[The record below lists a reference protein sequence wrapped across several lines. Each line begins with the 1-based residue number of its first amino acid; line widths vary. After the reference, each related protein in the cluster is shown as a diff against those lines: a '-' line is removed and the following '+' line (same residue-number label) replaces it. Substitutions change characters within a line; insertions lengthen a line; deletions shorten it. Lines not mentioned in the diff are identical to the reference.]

1 MTTSIRFV
9 SGSLWLLLFL
19 LCAPC
24 RHCRCHFG
32 FAEHLLLLTHEIV
45 AQDLPSS
52 SALPSPSTS
61 PSPSPRLGRCRC
73 HRWRRVVA
81 ALLSSCLYYV
91 FHLLRLSHSL
101 SLSPSP
107 LAPLSLFYLCS
118 SSSSLCRWHLDLGA
132 SAAIY
137 QENSWAHKQRQL
149 VFIFIPILRLHSLPE
164 VHCLAPR
171 TLCCCMEWCGMESS
185 D

>member
-1 MTTSIRFV
+1 MRALPALSMSLWICWAFVAVDTWNCCTRFAVFV
-9 SGSLWLLLFL
+9 S
-19 LCAPC
+19 
-24 RHCRCHFG
+24 
-32 FAEHLLLLTHEIV
+32 V
-45 AQDLPSS
+45 AVSIFVSISISS
-52 SALPSPSTS
+52 S
-61 PSPSPRLGRCRC
+61 
-73 HRWRRVVA
+73 W
-81 ALLSSCLYYV
+81 
-91 FHLLRLSHSL
+91 SL
-101 SLSPSP
+101 SLSSLTSRRCCSSFFLSLLCVPPATPVALPPSLSLP
-107 LAPLSLFYLCS
+107 LPPLSLFYLCS

-171 TLCCCMEWCGMESS
+171 TLCCCMEWCSMESS